1 MTINFIIDLLKS
13 KNSITQVSYNEILIM
28 IDRFS
33 KMIKFIF
40 VKSRQTAEQLTY
52 VFIKKL
58 IITEKVLK
66 SIIFDRDKLFVS
78 KF

>member
-1 MTINFIIDLLKS
+1 MNFIIDFLKS

-33 KMIKFIF
+33 KIIKFIF

-52 VFIKKL
+52 VLIKKL
-58 IITEKVLK
+58 IVIEKVLE
-66 SIIFDRDKLFVS
+66 SIIFNRNKLFVL